1 MNKFEILYDSIREN
15 KLSAYNQIT
24 TKNLGVC
31 FNIIEVPGKKDDMT
45 VSTAILTVSV
55 MKNRK
60 RKNAMESSKFAK
72 LMGIIEEN
80 LDYFSSCDEPPY
92 FISLSRMIP
101 NKWYSSLC
109 CHRVFLIPVPYVFE
123 VIEHLFSKES
133 VGQMIETGLSE
144 VSLVVSTNNHDL
156 YAQFF
161 N

>member
-1 MNKFEILYDSIREN
+1 MNKFETLYNSIREN

-31 FNIIEVPGKKDDMT
+31 FNIIEVPSSEEIPVD
-45 VSTAILTVSV
+45 TAIITVSV
-55 MKNRK
+55 MKGRE
-60 RKNAMESSKFAK
+60 RKNAMESSRFAK
-72 LMGIIEEN
+72 LMRVIEEN

-92 FISLSRMIP
+92 FTSLSRIVS

-109 CHRVFLIPVPYVFE
+109 CHRVFLIPVSYVFE
-123 VIEHLFSKES
+123 VVEHLFTKES
-133 VGQMIETGLSE
+133 VGQMLETGLSE
-144 VSLVVSTNNHDL
+144 VSLVISTSNHDS